1 MANRWYDLSPD
12 EVAQKVETDP
22 VSGLTPTEARARIE
36 KNGPNRVFPIPRAS
50 FGEYVRRLSVN
61 TLSILLALSCIP
73 AVLFGHTETAIVLI
87 ITLALNYVAV
97 AVTYVKAQGVLA
109 RMGHL
114 ALPSAKVMRSGRMML
129 VRQEDIAV
137 GDIICLSAGDI
148 VPCDARLIDDENL
161 VVLEAGITD
170 AKLPVRKDSNYR
182 NIRLIQPHEALNMVY
197 ASTIVRSGSGKAI
210 ACRMGKDTLV
220 CKSGKNKSAVS
231 YDKLAVFEKLRKIS
245 FVATLTAIALSFALT
260 IINMLPSFGKFDA
273 LDGLIC
279 ALSYSSG
286 AMTEFYA
293 IFGYIIVSVGVF
305 GTLGRSGQIS
315 KGALIKNAEKLS
327 DICALDTLI
336 IPPEGAAATGD
347 IALDRIYIDNDED
360 LWCESG
366 KGGFDGVCARV
377 LSYAVIST
385 GIYGERLASIN
396 AAGNNVYTSEEEA
409 IIRSAEDSG
418 LYNRELDEK
427 YALREHL
434 GKCDYCPFE
443 VTLTKHSDDN
453 VVIARGDANSIL
465 EACNRYRDINGKVRP
480 MNSVIRSRLRT
491 IAAQMSRERGI
502 VAGIAAA
509 RSIYTTLVRLS
520 DTLSDM
526 VFEGFLGFS
535 EPLLPNIEQTVDRC
549 RAAGINILLFTSDT
563 SERGLRIA
571 NAAGIITDP
580 LEDEAIDSATLS
592 GMTDEEL
599 LKSIDHFKVFENMD
613 ASCERRVIRLLRKRG
628 HKVGFLG
635 LRFEEITAMREAS
648 VAYTQS
654 ITLSDK
660 REKISKKRAPNA
672 KRSERLPLSVSKAGG
687 GAPSGCDALRF
698 VSDVILSV
706 VSKSDISGGINALVS
721 SLERARAIYFGIY
734 RLMSYLLTVNIARLI
749 ILLYSFASGIFI
761 LTPVQMLI
769 CGMVYDLA
777 AVMIIAFEK
786 PPRDILSSFPVGR
799 SMKKGRGIL
808 SSLITGVG
816 LGVAN
821 ILFALVMLGT
831 DNASPSTVCTP
842 IFLTLLLSSIVLL
855 IEGGNRDKLFS
866 GNLTLSNMLLTVFFS
881 IALLTLFGMIYP
893 AFGVLFGIYKM
904 SSAAWC
910 GIPILTVGLSIILEL
925 TKTRAGKNDKNA
937 KKVKSERTDD
947 N

>member
-1 MANRWYDLSPD
+1 
-12 EVAQKVETDP
+12 
-22 VSGLTPTEARARIE
+22 
-36 KNGPNRVFPIPRAS
+36 
-50 FGEYVRRLSVN
+50 
-61 TLSILLALSCIP
+61 
-73 AVLFGHTETAIVLI
+73 
-87 ITLALNYVAV
+87 
-97 AVTYVKAQGVLA
+97 
-109 RMGHL
+109 
-114 ALPSAKVMRSGRMML
+114 
-129 VRQEDIAV
+129 
-137 GDIICLSAGDI
+137 
-148 VPCDARLIDDENL
+148 
-161 VVLEAGITD
+161 
-170 AKLPVRKDSNYR
+170 
-182 NIRLIQPHEALNMVY
+182 MVY

-245 FVATLTAIALSFALT
+245 FIATLTAIALTFVLT
-260 IINMLPSFGKFDA
+260 IVNMLPSFGKFDA

-305 GTLGRSGQIS
+305 GTLGRSGRIG

-327 DICALDTLI
+327 DICELDTLI

-360 LWCESG
+360 AWCEKG
-366 KGGFDGVCARV
+366 RGGFDDICARV
-377 LSYAVIST
+377 LSYAVITT

-427 YALREHL
+427 YALCEHL

-443 VTLTKHSDDN
+443 VTLTKHGDDN
-453 VVIARGDANSIL
+453 VVIARGDAESIL

-480 MNSVIRSRLRT
+480 MNSVMRSRLRT

-502 VAGIAAA
+502 VSAIAAA
-509 RSIYTTLVRLS
+509 KSIYTTLVRLS

-549 RAAGINILLFTSDT
+549 RAAGVNVLLFTSDA

-571 NAAGIITDP
+571 NAAGIITDRFD
-580 LEDEAIDSATLS
+580 DEVIDSATLS

-599 LKSIDHFKVFENMD
+599 LETIDHIKVFENMD
-613 ASCERRVIRLLRKRG
+613 AACERRVIRLLRKRG

-635 LRFEEITAMREAS
+635 LRFEEITAMREAN

-660 REKISKKRAPNA
+660 RENVSKKR
-672 KRSERLPLSVSKAGG
+672 RSSAQKSESESLPLSVSKAGG

-706 VSKSDISGGINALVS
+706 VSKNDISGGINALVS

-749 ILLYSFASGIFI
+749 ILLYSFASGIFV

-799 SMKKGRGIL
+799 SPKKWRGIL
-808 SSLITGVG
+808 ASLITGTG
-816 LGVAN
+816 LGVASIVFAI
-821 ILFALVMLGT
+821 ILLST
-831 DNASPSTVCTP
+831 DNANAATVCTP
-842 IFLTLLLSSIVLL
+842 IFITLLLSSIVILV
-855 IEGGNRDKLFS
+855 EGGNRDKLFS
-866 GNLTLSNMLLTVFFS
+866 GNLTLSNMLLTVFLS
-881 IALLTLFGMIYP
+881 ILLMTLFGTMYP
-893 AFGVLFGIYKM
+893 TFGELFGIYKM
-904 SSAAWC
+904 SGAAWC
-910 GIPILTVGLSIILEL
+910 TIAILTIGSSIVLEL
-925 TKTRAGKNDKNA
+925 TKARMGKNSRNRKD
-937 KKVKSERTDD
+937 RR
-947 N
+947 

>member
-12 EVAQKVETDP
+12 EVAKKVETDP
-22 VSGLTPTEARARIE
+22 ISGLTSAEARARIE

-87 ITLALNYVAV
+87 ITLALNYIAV

-109 RMGHL
+109 KMGQL
-114 ALPSAKVMRSGRMML
+114 SLPSAKVMRGGRMML
-129 VRQEDIAV
+129 VRQEDIAL

-170 AKLPVRKDSNYR
+170 AKAPIRKDSKYR

-231 YDKLAVFEKLRKIS
+231 YDKLAVFERLKRIS
-245 FVATLTAIALSFALT
+245 FVATLTAIALTFILT
-260 IINMLPSFGKFDA
+260 IVNMLPSFGKFDA

-293 IFGYIIVSVGVF
+293 IFGYMIVSVGVF
-305 GTLGRSGQIS
+305 GTLGRSGRIG

-327 DICALDTLI
+327 DICELDTLI

-360 LWCESG
+360 AWCEKG
-366 KGGFDGVCARV
+366 RGGFDDICARV

-427 YALREHL
+427 YALCEHL
-434 GKCDYCPFE
+434 GKCDYSPFE
-443 VTLTKHSDDN
+443 VTLTKHGDDN
-453 VVIARGDANSIL
+453 VVIARGDAVSIL

-491 IAAQMSRERGI
+491 IAIQMSRERGI
-502 VAGIAAA
+502 VSAIAAA
-509 RSIYTTLVRLS
+509 KSIYTTLVRLS

-549 RAAGINILLFTSDT
+549 RSAGVNVLLFTSDT

-571 NAAGIITDP
+571 NAAGIITDRS
-580 LEDEAIDSATLS
+580 EDEVIDMAALS
-592 GMTDEEL
+592 TMTDEEL
-599 LKSIDHFKVFENMD
+599 LDSIDHIKVFENMD
-613 ASCERRVIRLLRKRG
+613 AACERRVIRLLRKRG

-635 LRFEEITAMREAS
+635 LRFEEITAMREAN

-660 REKISKKRAPNA
+660 RENNGKKR
-672 KRSERLPLSVSKAGG
+672 RSSTKKSENLPLSVSKAGG

-706 VSKSDISGGINALVS
+706 VSKNDTSGGINALVS

-786 PPRDILSSFPVGR
+786 PPRDILSSFPVG
-799 SMKKGRGIL
+799 SSPKKRHGIL
-808 SSLITGVG
+808 ASLITGMG
-816 LGVAN
+816 LGVGGIALAI
-821 ILFALVMLGT
+821 ILLKTGS
-831 DNASPSTVCTP
+831 ASAATVCTP
-842 IFLTLLLSSIVLL
+842 IFITLLLSSIVILV
-855 IEGGNRDKLFS
+855 EGGNRDKLFS
-866 GNLTLSNMLLTVFFS
+866 GNLTLSNMLLTVFLS
-881 IALLTLFGMIYP
+881 ILLMTLFGRIYP
-893 AFGVLFGIYKM
+893 TFGALFGIYKM
-904 SSAAWC
+904 SGAAWC
-910 GIPILTVGLSIILEL
+910 GIPILTVGLSIVLEL
-925 TKTRAGKNDKNA
+925 TKTKIGKKG
-937 KKVKSERTDD
+937 KKGQKGKDRR
-947 N
+947 